1 MLSKEAGMPF
11 IIDKM
16 KDFEL
21 IRAINGASIIENA
34 SFKPPTSLSQ
44 PNIVP
49 RLLSCIYLVLE
60 RVIFMSNNKFPP
72 FESHIVVP

>member
-1 MLSKEAGMPF
+1 MLSEEAGMSF
-11 IIDKM
+11 VTDRM
-16 KDFEL
+16 KDFVL
-21 IRAINGASIIENA
+21 IRAINGASMIENA

-60 RVIFMSNNKFPP
+60 RVIFMSNSKLPP
-72 FESHIVVP
+72 FESRIVV